1 MQRECHW
8 CQCDTICQHNQPEE
22 ALVQM
27 FTETE
32 CLYECEFVCT
42 VKKLTHKLKKKKTK
56 LT

>member
-42 VKKLTHKLKKKKTK
+42 VKKLTHKLKKQNK
-56 LT
+56 LN